1 MPGHFLQ
8 LSIARRHPDF
18 IRKIQQATVFQEGWA
33 FYGERMFVTLGL
45 YGDDLDVRMFNARW
59 ERVRGARAIVD
70 IKLNSGEW
78 TFDEATDFYARETS
92 FSHEAAAAQVG
103 SMAMTPGY
111 LIAYTAGRLQ
121 LEQLL
126 GDYQIAMGGAR
137 GSLHDFHD
145 RLLSYGS
152 VPFAILGPE
161 LLADLDKSATE
172 VRAAANY

>member
-1 MPGHFLQ
+1 
-8 LSIARRHPDF
+8 
-18 IRKIQQATVFQEGWA
+18 
-33 FYGERMFVTLGL
+33 VTLGL
-45 YGDDLDVRMFNARW
+45 YGDGLDVRLFNARW

-70 IKLNSGEW
+70 VKLNSGEW
-78 TFDEATDFYARETS
+78 SFEEATDFYARETS
-92 FSHEAAAAQVG
+92 FSHDAAAAQVG
-103 SMAMTPGY
+103 SMAMQPGY

-126 GDYQIAMGGAR
+126 GDYQKAMGTR

-152 VPFAILGPE
+152 VPFSILGPE
-161 LLADLDKSATE
+161 LLADLDKPAAE